1 MKFNPHEI
9 IPSAYIGREQ
19 AYIKHLL
26 LDGYLE
32 RLLYIVGWSA
42 SKLGYD
48 EIIFVD
54 CFAGPWKDES
64 SDLAST
70 SISISMRLL
79 SRVQYALEEVGRQ
92 VRFRAIY
99 VERDHCAFG
108 RLDRFLSKQ
117 SPANVK
123 TTAIHGDFTRCIP
136 DILVKCP
143 PKSFVFFFIDP
154 KGWLIVKPEILQPLL
169 ARPRSEFLINFMY
182 DFVNRAASMD
192 ALRDEIAAL
201 FDGQVDLDKLP
212 TNPAQREEFLIARYR
227 TAIVE
232 RASIGSAK
240 ALSGYVT
247 ILDPTSDRT
256 KYHLVYLTRHPK
268 GIIEFMTQSE
278 KLAGVQ
284 DAVRTAAKF
293 NKRNRENSTGDL
305 FGIDAAQVE
314 SSLGGVNDRIEN
326 LKKLWLARL
335 DTQPLSVTEA
345 VFADLIC
352 QSNCFPSELQL
363 ALRSLMER
371 GDVRNV
377 DADMKR
383 RVKNVVN
390 YEKRERIERRFA
402 LR

>member
-9 IPSAYIGREQ
+9 IPPAYVGREQ

-26 LDGYLE
+26 LQGYLE

-42 SKLGYD
+42 SKLGHG

-70 SISISMRLL
+70 SISISMHLL
-79 SRVQYALEEVGRQ
+79 SKVQYALEEVGRP

-99 VERDHCAFG
+99 VEKDDGAFS
-108 RLDRFLSKQ
+108 RLEAFLSRQ
-117 SPANVK
+117 SPANVRTK
-123 TTAIHGDFTRCIP
+123 AIHGDFTKCIP
-136 DILVKCP
+136 EILTSCP
-143 PKSFVFFFIDP
+143 TNSFTFFFVDP
-154 KGWLIVKPEILQPLL
+154 KGWLTVKPEVLQPLL

-182 DFVNRAASMD
+182 DFVNRAVSMD
-192 ALRDEIAAL
+192 TQRGEIAAL
-201 FDGQVDLDKLP
+201 FDGHVDLDKLP
-212 TNPAQREEFLIARYR
+212 NSSVQREQFLIERYR
-227 TAIVE
+227 AAIVD
-232 RASIGSAK
+232 RASIEGTK

-284 DAVRTAAKF
+284 AAVRTAAKF
-293 NKRNRENSTGDL
+293 NKKNRENSTDDL
-305 FGIDAAQVE
+305 FGIDATQVE
-314 SSLGGVNDRIEN
+314 LSSEETNQRLRN
-326 LKKLWLARL
+326 LKRLWLSRI
-335 DTQPLSVTEA
+335 DSQPLAVTER

-363 ALRSLMER
+363 ALRELIEHGSL
-371 GDVRNV
+371 RNI
-377 DADMKR
+377 DADIKR

-390 YEKRERIERRFA
+390 YEKGEMIERR
-402 LR
+402 LPL